1 MLQHVYYAS
10 LAQNKAAEQTTDL
23 VTAVVDFVTKSEK
36 KTTWFENT
44 EWNGVML
51 DLSTQNT
58 VKLACWK
65 LISDEWF
72 ESVA

>member
-1 MLQHVYYAS
+1 MLQHVYYAALLQRTS
-10 LAQNKAAEQTTDL
+10 TEQTNDL
-23 VTAVVDFVTKSEK
+23 VNAVVDFVTQSEK
-36 KTTWFENT
+36 KNAWFDNA
-44 EWNGVML
+44 EWNGSIL
-51 DLSTQNT
+51 DLNAQET